1 MNKEF
6 VTDEEIYAMGVPF
19 ELLSAWMTNDLIK
32 VAYQAHH
39 VRFFWKKDVE
49 RLKEQFKL
57 NEK

>member
-1 MNKEF
+1 MHNEF

-19 ELLSAWMTNDLIK
+19 DLLSAWMTNDLLK

-49 RLKEQFKL
+49 RLKVQF
-57 NEK
+57 NID

>member
-1 MNKEF
+1 
-6 VTDEEIYAMGVPF
+6 MGVPF